1 MGDVEHPYQ
10 HPYPLASIVSN
21 RVDGHKMTKT
31 APKRQAD
38 RAVVGR
44 NSFNATLWAR
54 RGRNIGVM
62 NGDPAKLLGAI
73 SGGRVLDVATG
84 AGGFVHSLVGGL
96 KDWTEIIGIDT
107 DGTNAEEFAEA
118 FAGVPRVRFET
129 MHALD
134 PSYPAASFDTASI
147 ANSLHHFPSA
157 PAVLACMRRLVRTGG
172 ALIVSEMYRDHQTP
186 AQVTHVQLHHW
197 CAEVD
202 RLAGI
207 VHRRTYRRAQL
218 ASLLVQL
225 ALKGLRVV
233 DVSETFEDPKEPA
246 TVDVLDG
253 VIDRYLERATG
264 HAELQARGEA
274 VRRRLH
280 AVGAHGAS
288 TLLAV
293 GRKP

>member
-1 MGDVEHPYQ
+1 M
-10 HPYPLASIVSN
+10 
-21 RVDGHKMTKT
+21 
-31 APKRQAD
+31 
-38 RAVVGR
+38 
-44 NSFNATLWAR
+44 
-54 RGRNIGVM
+54 
-62 NGDPAKLLGAI
+62 
-73 SGGRVLDVATG
+73 
-84 AGGFVHSLVGGL
+84 
-96 KDWTEIIGIDT
+96 
-107 DGTNAEEFAEA
+107 
-118 FAGVPRVRFET
+118 
-129 MHALD
+129 
-134 PSYPAASFDTASI
+134 
-147 ANSLHHFPSA
+147 
-157 PAVLACMRRLVRTGG
+157 
-172 ALIVSEMYRDHQTP
+172 
-186 AQVTHVQLHHW
+186 
-197 CAEVD
+197 
-202 RLAGI
+202 
-207 VHRRTYRRAQL
+207 